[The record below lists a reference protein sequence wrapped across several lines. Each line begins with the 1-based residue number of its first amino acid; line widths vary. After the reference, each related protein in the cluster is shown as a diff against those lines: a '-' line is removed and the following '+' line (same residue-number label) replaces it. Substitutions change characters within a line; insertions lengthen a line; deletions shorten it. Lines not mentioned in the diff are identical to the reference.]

1 MHIRTLHDWNI
12 SPREAIALQKRLG
25 QAIDEKPLPAGYPT
39 RLIAGVDVSCTRF
52 NPVLTAGVIVWD
64 SVTNTIVDKV
74 SAQAEGTYPYIPGLL
89 SFREIPVL
97 LLAFEKLHTIP
108 DLFFVDGQGR
118 AHPRRIG
125 IAAHLGLLLERPT
138 VGVGKS
144 RLTGHYEEPGLTSGD
159 QSPLMDGTEQIGTVL
174 RTKARANPLFIS
186 VGYGIDLQTSVDLV
200 KASLR
205 GYRLP
210 EPTRHAHLYVNAV
223 RTGKEAEMFATQAA
237 LPL

>member
-1 MHIRTLHDWNI
+1 MHIRTLHDWNL

-25 QAIDEKPLPAGYPT
+25 QEISERPLPTGSQT

-52 NPVLTAGVIVWD
+52 DPILTAGVIVWD
-64 SVTNTIVDKV
+64 SLTNTIVDRA
-74 SAQAEGTYPYIPGLL
+74 SAQSEGSYPYIPGLL

-97 LLAFEKLHTIP
+97 QLAFEKLRTIP
-108 DLFFVDGQGR
+108 DVFFVDGQGR
-118 AHPRRIG
+118 AHPRRMG

-144 RLTGHYEEPGLTSGD
+144 RLTGHFEEPGPNPGD
-159 QSPLMDGTEQIGTVL
+159 VSSLMENDEQIGTVL

-200 KASLR
+200 TMSLR

-210 EPTRHAHLYVNAV
+210 EPTRLAHLYVNAV
-223 RTGKEAEMFATQAA
+223 RTGKD
-237 LPL
+237 L